1 MGWWHPREVR
11 TLQLKP
17 GRYVIVAVGATA
29 IPFTVDPT
37 GVVDYDPALTYV
49 SGRGTHTLTLSG
61 LPITIDGTALAYQYV
76 AFSSATPW
84 MTNTRQTLRLL
95 PGRYTFYGAGATG
108 VPITFDPTGTIDYD
122 PQYTYVSGRGTNTLT
137 LSGLLITVDAT
148 RLNTQAFGITPAT
161 GWLDARRPQTFR
173 LLPGSYRFYVA
184 YVRYFAVTLTTAGT
198 FDYDPTLA
206 GVSGRGTAT
215 LTIN

>member
-1 MGWWHPREVR
+1 MTR
-11 TLQLKP
+11 
-17 GRYVIVAVGATA
+17 ATRPSSNPDPESNPDPDRVFS
-29 IPFTVDPT
+29 PFAASDRSA
-37 GVVDYDPALTYV
+37 D
-49 SGRGTHTLTLSG
+49 LSR
-61 LPITIDGTALAYQYV
+61 
-76 AFSSATPW
+76 
-84 MTNTRQTLRLL
+84 TNTRQTLRLL

-122 PQYTYVSGRGTNTLT
+122 PQYTYVSGRGTNTLI

-173 LLPGSYRFYVA
+173 LLPGSYHFYVA